1 MHSGIACHPLR
12 RRNDGGH
19 RGRRRIN
26 DDVGGWRSFSRLC
39 IHRLRMFSIIV
50 PYRHLL
56 ISFYYT
62 HSIMHDNSLFVAVG
76 GLDCDLLTSSD
87 LHFYSLCSFQTTL
100 QEWFETAIENL
111 GKSRKGFLER
121 RMPFFKRK
129 DSKDSSNTNNGN
141 GVPQNG
147 SNGEK
152 INYKSRLEHK
162 MYLVSCTH
170 R

>member
-87 LHFYSLCSFQTTL
+87 LHFYSLCSFQSTL
-100 QEWFETAIENL
+100 QERFENCHQKLRKIKKRGILDKRCRSSRGKTPKIVPIPVMETAY
-111 GKSRKGFLER
+111 RK
-121 RMPFFKRK
+121 MAVMVKR
-129 DSKDSSNTNNGN
+129 SITNHGSSI
-141 GVPQNG
+141 
-147 SNGEK
+147 K
-152 INYKSRLEHK
+152 CIW
-162 MYLVSCTH
+162 
-170 R
+170 

>member
-1 MHSGIACHPLR
+1 
-12 RRNDGGH
+12 
-19 RGRRRIN
+19 
-26 DDVGGWRSFSRLC
+26 
-39 IHRLRMFSIIV
+39 
-50 PYRHLL
+50 
-56 ISFYYT
+56 
-62 HSIMHDNSLFVAVG
+62 MHDNSLVVAVG

-100 QEWFETAIENL
+100 QERFEHCHQKL
-111 GKSRKGFLER
+111 RKIKKRGLLER

-129 DSKDSSNTNNGN
+129 DSKDSSNTSNGN